1 MCHVDDCHVD
11 LTALKE
17 YHQRF
22 RICDF
27 HLKASVV
34 LRDGTPQRFCQQVRD
49 APPAGTSWRPSDV
62 FYTSSMISGMGCG
75 ASMPALPSTAASTC
89 TLAAVDGC
97 GAPMCTQM
105 HPPPSP
111 LTTFLPV
118 P

>member
-34 LRDGTPQRFCQQVRD
+34 LRDGIMQRFCQQCGRFHVLSEFD
-49 APPAGTSWRPSDV
+49 GTKRSCRARSV
-62 FYTSSMISGMGCG
+62 
-75 ASMPALPSTAASTC
+75 
-89 TLAAVDGC
+89 
-97 GAPMCTQM
+97 
-105 HPPPSP
+105 
-111 LTTFLPV
+111 
-118 P
+118 